1 MDILALDP
9 KEQANEGAKLEL
21 RDPNGAPMLKPDGG
35 PVTITLLGTDS
46 DTFQKV
52 SNAQTNRHL
61 RSKGQV
67 LVTAE
72 SALTDHITLLAKITV
87 DWDGIGIGEAETP
100 FSEDNAKKLYRV
112 NFIREQVERFIADR
126 GNFTKASPTA

>member
-9 KEQANEGAKLEL
+9 KEQANEGAMLEL
-21 RDPNGAPMLKPDGG
+21 RDPNGAPMLKPDGE

-46 DTFQKV
+46 DTFQKA

-72 SALTDHITLLAKITV
+72 SALSDHINLLAKITV
-87 DWDGIGIGEAETP
+87 DWDGIGIGEPETL
-100 FSEDNAKKLYRV
+100 FTEDAAKKLYRV

-126 GNFTKASPTA
+126 GNFIKASPTA